1 MCIVNLQRLL
11 DDSDVFAF
19 FYMDKVVEIQ
29 NRIYDVRGVKVMF
42 DFDLALLYKIETR
55 VLNQA
60 VKRNLNRFPEDFMFQ
75 LTSFEWEQMSSQIV
89 TTSCKRPK
97 SAAPFVFTE
106 HGVIMLA
113 SVLRSDTA
121 VQASVNITRA
131 FVSMRNY
138 IMSSRHVEAE
148 LAELRAKL
156 QLLERSDE
164 DTLEALNDLSE
175 DVRNE
180 ISAIFQAIA
189 ALSVKISPPTV
200 SCPRNKIGFKTS
212 ADEKK

>member
-1 MCIVNLQRLL
+1 MRIINLQRLL
-11 DDSDVFAF
+11 DDSGVFAF

-75 LTSFEWEQMSSQIV
+75 LTYFEWEQMSSQFV
-89 TTSCKRPK
+89 TTSFKRPK

-121 VQASVNITRA
+121 VQASV
-131 FVSMRNY
+131 
-138 IMSSRHVEAE
+138 
-148 LAELRAKL
+148 
-156 QLLERSDE
+156 
-164 DTLEALNDLSE
+164 
-175 DVRNE
+175 
-180 ISAIFQAIA
+180 
-189 ALSVKISPPTV
+189 KISPPTA

>member
-121 VQASVNITRA
+121 VQASV
-131 FVSMRNY
+131 
-138 IMSSRHVEAE
+138 
-148 LAELRAKL
+148 
-156 QLLERSDE
+156 
-164 DTLEALNDLSE
+164 
-175 DVRNE
+175 
-180 ISAIFQAIA
+180 
-189 ALSVKISPPTV
+189 KISPPTA